1 MKFLTGLMIVFAV
14 MFAGCNAKPEVL
26 NGMIYAKHPKADIIG
41 KLHITDYRY
50 VFVICDPDSKAILLY
65 VLDSTIFSTASA
77 EVRGEVDLGSSIA
90 CGSQLQEIKRLAEI
104 GKQYDKKP

>member
-14 MFAGCNAKPEVL
+14 IFAGCNAKPEIL
-26 NGMIYAKHPKADIIG
+26 NGTVYAKHPKADIIG
-41 KLHITDYRY
+41 KLRLADYYY
-50 VFVICDPDSKAILLY
+50 VFVICDPDSKAILLD
-65 VLDSTIFSTASA
+65 VFDSTVFNIGSA
-77 EVRGEVDLGSSIA
+77 ETRGEVDLGSSIA